1 MKSITVS
8 LKLRFI
14 VESTMKNIHPV
25 YHIKVISVFTHTTCT
40 SCTCACATMQH
51 FLFDLHNIVDQ
62 CLTVL
67 QVYMYMYMKD
77 QRGSIAQLLL
87 SSNVA

>member
-67 QVYMYMYMKD
+67 QVYMYMKN